1 VNIYTTAF
9 LNGVVDSLLRPPSFL
24 LDMFFPN
31 VVTSEQEEIKFD
43 FVKGKRRIAPFVH
56 PLKEGKVVESLGYET
71 NTFTPAYIKDK
82 RVFDPSKA
90 LKRRAGERIG
100 GDASNMDRA
109 RANLAVALEDQLG
122 MLTRRLEVMAAEV
135 LRSGKATI
143 KGEGYAS
150 VEVDFKRAAGQTL
163 TLPSGGYTK
172 WDSASPTPLD
182 NLEDW
187 ALTVAQASGATVT
200 DVLFTIGA
208 WRKFRAN
215 TAAKEAIDTQ
225 LGQLANFQIPIASI
239 EGLEFKGTIGGK
251 RLWVYTGW
259 YVDPDTGNEVAII
272 PDGWVILVA
281 QNGLLGTRHFG
292 AIRDEQAGFQARE
305 FFSKSWFVED
315 PPVRYLMT
323 QSAPLI
329 VPYRPNASM
338 AVKVI

>member
-1 VNIYTTAF
+1 MDTFSTVF

-24 LDMFFPN
+24 LDLFFPS
-31 VVTSEQEEIKFD
+31 VVNSEQEEIKFD
-43 FVKGKRRIAPFVH
+43 VEDGKRRIAPFVH
-56 PLKEGKVVESLGYET
+56 PLKEGKVVEGLGYKT
-71 NTFTPAYIKDK
+71 KTFTPAYIKDK
-82 RVFDPSKA
+82 RVFDPTKA

-100 GDASNMDRA
+100 GSLSNIDRA
-109 RANLAVALEDQLG
+109 RANVAIALEDQLA

-135 LRSGKATI
+135 LRTGKATI
-143 KGEGYAS
+143 TGDGYES
-150 VEVDFKRAAGQTL
+150 VLVDFGRAAGHTITL
-163 TLPSGGYTK
+163 GVGSK
-172 WDSASPTPLD
+172 WGDTNVKPLD

-187 ALTVAQASGATVT
+187 ALTVARASGATVT
-200 DVLFTIGA
+200 DVVFTVAA
-208 WRKFRAN
+208 WRKFREN
-215 TAAKEAIDTQ
+215 TEAQKAIDLQ
-225 LGQLANFQIPIASI
+225 IGQTANFQIPVASI
-239 EGLEFKGTIGGK
+239 EGLEFKGIIGGK

-259 YVDPDTGNEVAII
+259 YVDPQTDTETEII

-281 QNGLLGTRHFG
+281 ANGLLGTRHYG

-338 AVKVI
+338 AVQVI

>member
-1 VNIYTTAF
+1 MNIYTTAF

-24 LDMFFPN
+24 LDMFFPS

-43 FVKGKRRIAPFVH
+43 VADGKRRIAPFVH
-56 PLKEGKVVESLGYET
+56 PLKEGKVVESLGYKT

-100 GDASNMDRA
+100 GDVSNMDRA
-109 RANLAVALEDQLG
+109 RANLAVALEDQLA

-135 LRSGKATI
+135 LRTGKATI
-143 KGEGYAS
+143 TGEGFPS
-150 VEVDFKRAAGQTL
+150 VVVDFGRAVGHTL
-163 TLPSGGYTK
+163 TLGAGSK
-172 WDSASPTPLD
+172 WGDAGVKPL
-182 NLEDW
+182 NNVEDW

-200 DVLFTIGA
+200 DVLFTVGA
-208 WRKFRAN
+208 WRKFREN
-215 TAAKEAIDTQ
+215 TDAQNAIDTQ
-225 LGQLANFQIPIASI
+225 LGQLANFQIPISSV

-259 YVDPDTGNEVAII
+259 YVDPQTGTEVAII
-272 PDGWVILVA
+272 QDGWVILVA

-315 PPVRYLMT
+315 PPVRFLMM

-338 AVKVI
+338 AVQVI

>member
-1 VNIYTTAF
+1 MNIYTTAF

-43 FVKGKRRIAPFVH
+43 VADGKRRIAPFVH
-56 PLKEGKVVESLGYET
+56 PLKEGKVVESLGYKT

-100 GDASNMDRA
+100 GDLSNMDRA
-109 RANLAVALEDQLG
+109 RANLTVALEDQLG

-135 LRSGKATI
+135 LRTGKATI
-143 KGEGYAS
+143 TGEGFPG
-150 VEVDFKRAAGQTL
+150 VVVDFGRAVGQTL
-163 TLPSGGYTK
+163 TLGAGSK
-172 WDSASPTPLD
+172 WGDAGVKPLN

-200 DVLFTIGA
+200 DVLFTVGA
-208 WRKFRAN
+208 WRKFRENADAQN
-215 TAAKEAIDTQ
+215 AIDTQ
-225 LGQLANFQIPIASI
+225 LGQLANFQIPIASV

-259 YVDPDTGNEVAII
+259 YVDPQTGTEVAII
-272 PDGWVILVA
+272 QDGWVILVA

-315 PPVRYLMT
+315 PPVRFLMM

-338 AVKVI
+338 AVQVI

>member
-1 VNIYTTAF
+1 VDIFTTAF

-24 LDMFFPN
+24 LDTFFPL

-43 FVKGKRRIAPFVH
+43 VADGKRRIAPFVH
-56 PLKEGKVVESLGYET
+56 PLKEGKVVESLGYKT

-100 GDASNMDRA
+100 GELSNLDRA
-109 RANLAVALEDQLG
+109 RANLAVALEDQLAT
-122 MLTRRLEVMAAEV
+122 LTRRLEVMAAEV
-135 LRSGKATI
+135 LRTGKATI
-143 KGEGYAS
+143 KGDGYDS
-150 VEVDFKRAAGQTL
+150 VIVDFGRAANQTV
-163 TLPSGGYTK
+163 TLGSGSQWGDTGVK
-172 WDSASPTPLD
+172 PLE

-200 DVLFTIGA
+200 DVVFTVGA
-208 WRKFRAN
+208 WRKFRDNAD
-215 TAAKEAIDTQ
+215 AQKAVDLQI
-225 LGQLANFQIPIASI
+225 GQLANFQIPLASI

-259 YVDPDTGNEVAII
+259 YVDPDTGSEVAII
-272 PDGWVILVA
+272 PNGWVILVA

-292 AIRDEQAGFQARE
+292 AIRDEEAGFQARE
-305 FFSKSWFVED
+305 FFSKSWITPD
-315 PPVRYLMT
+315 PAIRYLLM

>member
-24 LDMFFPN
+24 LDLFFPN

-43 FVKGKRRIAPFVH
+43 VADGKRRIAPFVH
-56 PLKEGKVVESLGYET
+56 PLKEGKVVESLGYKT

-100 GDASNMDRA
+100 GDLSNMDRA

-143 KGEGYAS
+143 TGEGFPG
-150 VEVDFKRAAGQTL
+150 VVVDFGRAVGHTITLGAG
-163 TLPSGGYTK
+163 SK
-172 WDSASPTPLD
+172 WGDAGVKPLN

-200 DVLFTIGA
+200 DVLFTVGA
-208 WRKFRAN
+208 WRKFRESTDAQN
-215 TAAKEAIDTQ
+215 AIDTQ
-225 LGQLANFQIPIASI
+225 LGQLANFQIPIASV

-259 YVDPDTGNEVAII
+259 YVDPQTGTEVAII
-272 PDGWVILVA
+272 QDGWVILVA

-315 PPVRYLMT
+315 PPVRFLMM

-338 AVKVI
+338 AVQVI

>member
-1 VNIYTTAF
+1 LNIFTTAF

-24 LDMFFPN
+24 LDLFFPL
-31 VVTSEQEEIKFD
+31 VVNSEQEEIKFD
-43 FVKGKRRIAPFVH
+43 VEDGKRRIAPFVH
-56 PLKEGKVVESLGYET
+56 PLKEGKLVEDLGYQT
-71 NTFTPAYIKDK
+71 KTFTPAYIKDK

-100 GDASNMDRA
+100 GETSNMDRA
-109 RANLAVALEDQLG
+109 RANVAVALEDQLE

-135 LRSGKATI
+135 LRTGKSTI
-143 KGEGYAS
+143 TGEGYPS
-150 VEVDFKRAAGQTL
+150 VVVDFGRAVGHTVTLGAG
-163 TLPSGGYTK
+163 SK
-172 WDSASPTPLD
+172 WGDAGVKPLN

-200 DVLFTIGA
+200 DVVFTVGA
-208 WRKFRAN
+208 WRKFREN
-215 TAAKEAIDTQ
+215 TEAQNAIDTQ

-259 YVDPDTGNEVAII
+259 YVDPQTGSEVAII
-272 PDGWVILVA
+272 QDGWVILVA
-281 QNGLLGTRHFG
+281 ANGLLGTRHYG
-292 AIRDEQAGFQARE
+292 AIRDEEAGFQARE
-305 FFSKSWFVED
+305 FFSKSWITPD
-315 PPVRYLMT
+315 PAIRYLLT

-338 AVKVI
+338 AVQVI

>member
-1 VNIYTTAF
+1 MDIFTTAF

-24 LDMFFPN
+24 LDTFFPL

-43 FVKGKRRIAPFVH
+43 VADGKRRIAPFVH
-56 PLKEGKVVESLGYET
+56 PLKEGKVVESLGYKT

-100 GDASNMDRA
+100 GELSNLDRA
-109 RANLAVALEDQLG
+109 RANLAVALEDQLAT
-122 MLTRRLEVMAAEV
+122 LTRRLEVMAAEV
-135 LRSGKATI
+135 LRTGKATI
-143 KGEGYAS
+143 KGDGYDS
-150 VEVDFKRAAGQTL
+150 VIVDFGRAANQTV
-163 TLPSGGYTK
+163 TLGSGSQWGDTGVK
-172 WDSASPTPLD
+172 PLE

-200 DVLFTIGA
+200 DVVFTVGA
-208 WRKFRAN
+208 WRKFRDNAD
-215 TAAKEAIDTQ
+215 AQKAVDLQI
-225 LGQLANFQIPIASI
+225 GQLANFQIPLASI

-259 YVDPDTGNEVAII
+259 YVDPDTGSEVAII
-272 PDGWVILVA
+272 PNGWVILVA

-292 AIRDEQAGFQARE
+292 AIRDEEAGFQARE
-305 FFSKSWFVED
+305 FFSKSWITPD
-315 PPVRYLMT
+315 PAIRYLLM

>member
-1 VNIYTTAF
+1 MDIFTTAF

-24 LDMFFPN
+24 LDTFFPL

-43 FVKGKRRIAPFVH
+43 VADGKRRIAPFVH
-56 PLKEGKVVESLGYET
+56 PLKEGKVVESLGYKT

-100 GDASNMDRA
+100 GEQSNLDRA
-109 RANLAVALEDQLG
+109 RANLAVALEDQLAT
-122 MLTRRLEVMAAEV
+122 LTRRLEVMAAEV
-135 LRSGKATI
+135 LRTGKATI
-143 KGEGYAS
+143 KGDGYDS
-150 VEVDFKRAAGQTL
+150 VVVDFGRAANQTV
-163 TLPSGGYTK
+163 TLGSGSQWGDTGVR
-172 WDSASPTPLD
+172 PLE

-200 DVLFTIGA
+200 DVVFTVGA
-208 WRKFRAN
+208 WRKFRDNAD
-215 TAAKEAIDTQ
+215 AQKAIDVQ
-225 LGQLANFQIPIASI
+225 IGQLANFQIPVASI

-259 YVDPDTGNEVAII
+259 YVDPDTGSEVAII

-292 AIRDEQAGFQARE
+292 AIRDEEAGFQARE
-305 FFSKSWFVED
+305 FFSKSWITPD
-315 PPVRYLMT
+315 PAIRYLLM

>member
-24 LDMFFPN
+24 LDMFFQN

-43 FVKGKRRIAPFVH
+43 VADGKRRIAPFVH
-56 PLKEGKVVESLGYET
+56 PLKEGKVVEGLGYKT

-100 GDASNMDRA
+100 GDLSNMDRA
-109 RANLAVALEDQLG
+109 RANLAVALEDQLA

-135 LRSGKATI
+135 LRTGKATI
-143 KGEGYAS
+143 TGEGFPG
-150 VEVDFKRAAGQTL
+150 VVVDFGRAVGHTL
-163 TLPSGGYTK
+163 TLGAGSK
-172 WDSASPTPLD
+172 WGDAGVKPLN

-200 DVLFTIGA
+200 DVLFTVGA
-208 WRKFRAN
+208 WRKFREN
-215 TAAKEAIDTQ
+215 TDAQNAIDTQ
-225 LGQLANFQIPIASI
+225 LGQLANFQIPIASV

-259 YVDPDTGNEVAII
+259 YVDPQTGTEVAII
-272 PDGWVILVA
+272 QDGWVILVA

-315 PPVRYLMT
+315 PPVRFLMM
-323 QSAPLI
+323 QSAPLV

-338 AVKVI
+338 AVQVI

>member
-1 VNIYTTAF
+1 MNIYTTAF

-24 LDMFFPN
+24 LDLFFPN

-43 FVKGKRRIAPFVH
+43 VADGKRRIAPFVH
-56 PLKEGKVVESLGYET
+56 PLKEGKVVESLGYKT

-100 GDASNMDRA
+100 GDLSNMDRA

-143 KGEGYAS
+143 TGEGFPG
-150 VEVDFKRAAGQTL
+150 VVVDFGRAVGHTITLGAG
-163 TLPSGGYTK
+163 SK
-172 WDSASPTPLD
+172 WGDAGVKPLN

-200 DVLFTIGA
+200 DVLFTVGA
-208 WRKFRAN
+208 WRKFRESTDAQN
-215 TAAKEAIDTQ
+215 AIDTQ
-225 LGQLANFQIPIASI
+225 LGQLANFQIPIASV

-259 YVDPDTGNEVAII
+259 YVDPQTGTEVAII
-272 PDGWVILVA
+272 QDGWVILVA

-315 PPVRYLMT
+315 PPVRFLMM

-338 AVKVI
+338 AVQVI

>member
-1 VNIYTTAF
+1 MNIYTTAF

-24 LDMFFPN
+24 LDMFFQN

-43 FVKGKRRIAPFVH
+43 VADGKRRIAPFVH
-56 PLKEGKVVESLGYET
+56 PLKEGKVVEGLGYKT

-100 GDASNMDRA
+100 GDLSNMDRA
-109 RANLAVALEDQLG
+109 RANLAVALEDQLA

-135 LRSGKATI
+135 LRTGKATI
-143 KGEGYAS
+143 TGEGFPG
-150 VEVDFKRAAGQTL
+150 VVVDFGRAVGHTL
-163 TLPSGGYTK
+163 TLGAGSK
-172 WDSASPTPLD
+172 WGDAGVKPLN

-200 DVLFTIGA
+200 DVLFTVGA
-208 WRKFRAN
+208 WRKFREN
-215 TAAKEAIDTQ
+215 TDAQNAIDTQ
-225 LGQLANFQIPIASI
+225 LGQLANFQIPIASV

-259 YVDPDTGNEVAII
+259 YVDPQTGTEVAII
-272 PDGWVILVA
+272 QDGWVILVA

-315 PPVRYLMT
+315 PPVRFLMM
-323 QSAPLI
+323 QSAPLV

-338 AVKVI
+338 AVQVI

>member
-24 LDMFFPN
+24 LDMFFPS
-31 VVTSEQEEIKFD
+31 VVASEQEEIKFD
-43 FVKGKRRIAPFVH
+43 VADGKRRIAPFVH
-56 PLKEGKVVESLGYET
+56 PLKEGKVVESLGYKT

-90 LKRRAGERIG
+90 LKRKAGERIG
-100 GDASNMDRA
+100 GDMSNIDRA
-109 RANLAVALEDQLG
+109 RANVAVALDDQLG

-135 LRSGKATI
+135 LRTGKATI
-143 KGEGYAS
+143 KGDGYAS
-150 VEVDFKRAAGQTL
+150 VVVDFGRVAGQTL
-163 TLPSGGYTK
+163 TLSSPNKWSDSGVK
-172 WDSASPTPLD
+172 PLD

-187 ALTVAQASGATVT
+187 ALTVAQACGATVT
-200 DVLFTIGA
+200 DVVFTVGA
-208 WRKFRAN
+208 WRKFREN
-215 TAAKEAIDTQ
+215 QAAQDAIDTQ
-225 LGQLANFQIPIASI
+225 LGQLANFQIPIASV

-259 YVDPDTGNEVAII
+259 YVDPDTGSEVSII
-272 PDGWVILVA
+272 ADGWVILVA
-281 QNGLLGTRHFG
+281 QNGLLGTRHYG

-315 PPVRYLMT
+315 PPVRFLMM

>member
-43 FVKGKRRIAPFVH
+43 VADGKRRIAPFVH
-56 PLKEGKVVESLGYET
+56 PLKEGKVVESLGYKT

-100 GDASNMDRA
+100 GDLSNMDRA
-109 RANLAVALEDQLG
+109 RANLTVALEDQLG

-135 LRSGKATI
+135 LRTGKATI
-143 KGEGYAS
+143 TGEGFPG
-150 VEVDFKRAAGQTL
+150 VVVDFGRAVGQTL
-163 TLPSGGYTK
+163 TLGAGSK
-172 WDSASPTPLD
+172 WGDAGVKPLN

-200 DVLFTIGA
+200 DVLFTVGA
-208 WRKFRAN
+208 WRKFRENADAQN
-215 TAAKEAIDTQ
+215 AIDTQ
-225 LGQLANFQIPIASI
+225 LGQLANFQIPIASV

-259 YVDPDTGNEVAII
+259 YVDPQTGTEVAII
-272 PDGWVILVA
+272 QDGWVILVA

-315 PPVRYLMT
+315 PPVRFLMM

-338 AVKVI
+338 AVQVI